1 VRKAAMEAFR
11 RLPAP
16 LRRAAVHAG
25 APSYTVGA
33 VAVLRRPDGRL
44 LLVDQRHSDGWALPG
59 GLLRRGEPAAAAV
72 AREVAEEVGVILDPA
87 TLPVPHAVVTASVRR
102 VDVVF
107 CVDVGADGRARQ
119 EDEAEVK
126 RLGWYPIDGL
136 PALSRPTEEILRA
149 LRILPGA

>member
-1 VRKAAMEAFR
+1 MAAFR
-11 RLPAP
+11 YLPAP

-33 VAVLRRPDGRL
+33 VAVMRRPDGCL

-59 GLLRRGEPAAAAV
+59 GLLRRGESAADAV
-72 AREVAEEVGVILDPA
+72 AREVGEEVGVALDPA
-87 TLPVPHAVVTASVRR
+87 TLPVPYAVVTAPVRR

-107 CVDVGADGRARQ
+107 EVEVAGDVHAHQ
-119 EDEAEVK
+119 EDVAEVK
-126 RLGWYPIDGL
+126 RLGWHALDAL

-149 LRILPGA
+149 VRILPAR

>member
-1 VRKAAMEAFR
+1 MAAFR
-11 RLPAP
+11 YLPAP

-33 VAVLRRPDGRL
+33 VAVMRRPDGCL

-59 GLLRRGEPAAAAV
+59 GLLRRGESAAAAV
-72 AREVAEEVGVILDPA
+72 AREVREEVGVTLDPA
-87 TLPVPHAVVTASVRR
+87 TLPVPHAVVTAPVRR

-107 CVDVGADGRARQ
+107 TVDVAADLDAHR

-126 RLGWYPIDGL
+126 RLGWHSLDAL
-136 PALSRPTEEILRA
+136 PALSRPTEDILRA
-149 LRILPGA
+149 VRILPPR